1 MQLNCTAMVEFW
13 QVIVET
19 AQKVAL
25 IFFDNNEEIGY
36 NIIIN

>member
-1 MQLNCTAMVEFW
+1 MQLYCTIEAALLK
-13 QVIVET
+13 VIVKT

-25 IFFDNNEEIGY
+25 IFFDNNEGIGY